1 MKDENRPAPD
11 LYALIGLAVAEFIRE
26 ERAFKAHDVS
36 LALHAMKLETND
48 EEFRYLCDAAM
59 RLLADLMH

>member
-36 LALHAMKLETND
+36 LALHTMKLETND